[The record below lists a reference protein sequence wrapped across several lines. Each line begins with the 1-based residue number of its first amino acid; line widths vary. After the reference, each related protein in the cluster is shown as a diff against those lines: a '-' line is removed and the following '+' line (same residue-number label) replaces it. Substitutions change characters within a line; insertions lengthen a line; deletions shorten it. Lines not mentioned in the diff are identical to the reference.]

1 MPGKLVRIGRATQLE
16 LLRGAQREFL
26 GIGSVAI
33 GGVALRSP
41 SRPIVFRL
49 DTPDGVLYPRLE
61 LAGVEKLPGGGA
73 IVRLSAHGV
82 EWGRGEYA
90 DDYDLAIYHL
100 REQQLAMVDDLELHL
115 EPAKQTLGGRTWLG
129 FSYRLRFRSQQRQ
142 IHRLL
147 THATWEIG
155 GRITGNIVLS
165 QGQCNRPVY
174 HGSVEGLFTTA
185 CLRTLSQY
193 GHPQGNSFQLGPRA
207 GLVQGFDFQGAA
219 AGVLWQ
225 YWTEFAA
232 INSLVESP
240 PGSDLLHV
248 VDEYHVPLAT
258 EAWTPAK
265 YVLFSAGEAAEHELR
280 DLWFD
285 ARQFVYGG
293 LCRRYGIA
301 PTVPVPEGFMKY
313 STRVADGRLR
323 MNIMGDEVDSQEVPY
338 AIGDK
343 LLPKLAAQ
351 GVRRFFPE
359 VMNESDVTQ
368 LGMKRKLDAG
378 VHGDLHCA
386 SVCATH
392 RFFPSEFWGGIK
404 AWRYM
409 YEQAHRLGMELGSW
423 FAPHFSPRAPIYEQ
437 HPEYRS
443 ISVTGLPAGGGYGFQ
458 TLVVADWNS
467 AVRHWVLA
475 DLKRWQ
481 EEGGLDYLFV
491 DSLSNLGLLQVNYQ
505 AGMRT
510 NHDALARLFAEIQA
524 LGIRSLSCECISPFH
539 AGRFGVA
546 DLRGDLL
553 EQNKGVAGQND
564 FAWWLGEE
572 DMITSICMSVAARKR
587 SAEEMEQAL
596 FRAMASRGYCSYE
609 CFYGIEHT
617 LPDWQVRLN
626 HLYNQAL
633 PGMTG
638 RRRLLPGR
646 TGTCWSDAAGR
657 PTAIWTFATATVAVP
672 KGAMVRRLEPSGAVA
687 VGYGPEVTLPA
698 WGVYLVG

>member
-1 MPGKLVRIGRATQLE
+1 MPSKMLKIGRATQIE
-16 LLRGAQREFL
+16 LLRGARREFVGL
-26 GIGSVAI
+26 GRVTI
-33 GGVALRSP
+33 GGVPLRNP
-41 SRPIVFRL
+41 DRPIQFRL
-49 DTPDGVLYPRLE
+49 DTPDGVLYPHLE
-61 LAGVEKLPGGGA
+61 LTGVERLPGGAA
-73 IVRLSAHGV
+73 IVRLAAHGV
-82 EWGRGEYA
+82 HWGRGEYA

-100 REQQLAMVDDLELHL
+100 RDDAAPLVDELELHL
-115 EPAKQTLGGRTWLG
+115 APAKQVLGGRTWLG
-129 FSYRLRFRSQQRQ
+129 FTYRLRFRSQTRQ
-142 IHRLL
+142 LHRLL

-155 GRITGNIVLS
+155 GRITGNTVLA
-165 QGQCNRPVY
+165 QGQCNMPVY
-174 HGSVEGLFTTA
+174 HGSVAGLFTTA
-185 CLRTLSQY
+185 CLRTLDQY
-193 GHPQGNSFQLGPRA
+193 GQMQGNSFQLGPRA
-207 GLVQGFDFQGAA
+207 GLIQGFDFQGAA

-232 INSLVESP
+232 VNSLLESP

-265 YVLFSAGEAAEHELR
+265 HVLFSAGEAAEHELR
-280 DLWFD
+280 DLWWD
-285 ARQFVYGG
+285 AREFVYGG
-293 LCRRYGIA
+293 LCRKYAIT
-301 PTVPVPEGFMKY
+301 PTPTRPEGFMKY

-323 MNIMGDEVDSQEVPY
+323 MNVMGEEVDSQEVPY
-338 AIGDK
+338 AVGDK

-351 GVRRFFPE
+351 GVKRFFPE

-368 LGMKRKLDAG
+368 VGMKRKLDNG

-409 YEQAHRLGMELGSW
+409 YDQAQRLGMELGSW
-423 FAPHFSPRAPIYEQ
+423 FAPHFSPRAPIYAE
-437 HPEYRS
+437 HPEYRF

-458 TLVVADWNS
+458 TLVVADWNTPI
-467 AVRHWVLA
+467 RHWVLN
-475 DLKRWQ
+475 DLRRWK

-505 AGMRT
+505 AAMRT
-510 NHDALARLFAEIQA
+510 NHDALARLFAEIQG
-524 LGIRSLSCECISPFH
+524 LGIRNLSCECISPFL
-539 AGRFGVA
+539 AGRFGVT

-553 EQNKGVAGQND
+553 GQNKAVAGQND

-572 DMITSICMSVAARKR
+572 DMATNICMSVAARKR
-587 SAEEMEQAL
+587 TPEELERAL
-596 FRAMASRGYCSYE
+596 FRAMANRGYTSYE
-609 CFYGIEHT
+609 CCYDLLHN

-633 PGMTG
+633 PAMAG

-646 TGTCWSDAAGR
+646 TGTCWLNAAGR
-657 PTAIWTFATATVAVP
+657 PTAIWTFAEATVAIP
-672 KGAMVRRLEPSGAVA
+672 AGATVRRLEAEGRIA
-687 VGYGPEVTLPA
+687 VGYGPAVTLPA
-698 WGVYLVG
+698 WGIYLVE